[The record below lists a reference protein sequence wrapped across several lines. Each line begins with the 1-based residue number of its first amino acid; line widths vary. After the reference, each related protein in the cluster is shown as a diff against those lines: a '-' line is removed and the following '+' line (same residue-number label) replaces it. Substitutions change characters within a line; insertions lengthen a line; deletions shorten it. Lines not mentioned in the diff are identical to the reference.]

1 MRLVFINRY
10 FHPDLSGAAQMLTQ
24 LAEDLDARGLEVTV
38 ITSRTAYTGGILSLS
53 KSGGHKGIHVIR
65 VPSTS
70 LGRGGAWVRV
80 IDYASFYLS
89 ALWSALHLKGQ
100 DALVVLSDPPLLSA
114 LAVLVG
120 AVKKV
125 RTYCWMHDVYP
136 DIAIRARIV
145 REGLIAGALGLI
157 ARWSLRRIG
166 GLVVLGHCMEQH
178 LLKARI
184 PSHKIRVIPNWADGM
199 QIQPIH
205 RADNQFLERHG
216 LRERFVVMYSGN
228 LGAVHEFTTITEMIR
243 RTQSYADMYFCFV
256 GDGPQKRYLVQTAEQ
271 ERWQRVLF
279 LPYEAKERLRFS
291 LCAADVHLASL
302 KSEMAGLSVPS
313 KVYGIMAAARPVIF
327 IGPDQS
333 EVSFV
338 IKEAQC
344 GHVIRPGDTNAAVAA
359 LKGYYDNRDETEQR
373 GQSARKYFDRYCERA
388 IGTERF
394 FQVLSQNTST
404 R

>member
-1 MRLVFINRY
+1 
-10 FHPDLSGAAQMLTQ
+10 
-24 LAEDLDARGLEVTV
+24 
-38 ITSRTAYTGGILSLS
+38 
-53 KSGGHKGIHVIR
+53 
-65 VPSTS
+65 
-70 LGRGGAWVRV
+70 
-80 IDYASFYLS
+80 
-89 ALWSALHLKGQ
+89 
-100 DALVVLSDPPLLSA
+100 
-114 LAVLVG
+114 
-120 AVKKV
+120 
-125 RTYCWMHDVYP
+125 
-136 DIAIRARIV
+136 
-145 REGLIAGALGLI
+145 
-157 ARWSLRRIG
+157 
-166 GLVVLGHCMEQH
+166 MEQH